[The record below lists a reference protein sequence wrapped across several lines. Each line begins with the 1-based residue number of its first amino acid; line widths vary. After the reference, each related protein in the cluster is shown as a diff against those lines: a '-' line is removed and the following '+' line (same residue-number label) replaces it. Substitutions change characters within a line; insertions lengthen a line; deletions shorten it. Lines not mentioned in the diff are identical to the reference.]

1 MEKKKFPNL
10 EQLHNAPGKYHIA
23 AIGAILILLALVHVM
38 IFQGLSPH
46 VVLEELYYIPIF
58 WGALRFGLKG
68 AIWVYLFASLSY
80 LPFFFGQWSLTNL
93 DLLDRVLHLLFS
105 ALFAFLGGYLID
117 RDRRRQKQAAE
128 DRSLRNIGQAAT
140 AIVHDLK
147 NPLISILGFARR
159 IREGKGN
166 PVEAAE
172 IISSSA
178 ENMQRIVHDVLDF
191 SKPLQLTCSEEDMG
205 NIVRQAVDV
214 CKTKA
219 EDAQVN
225 LLVDISE
232 RPMVVVVDRFQ
243 LQRALVNLINNAI
256 EASNS
261 EQGVTISVNSGSSS
275 LNIVIQDHGAG
286 MDDGIIENIF
296 TPFYT
301 RKKGGT
307 GLGMPIAKKI
317 VDSHHGRITVSS
329 RSGKGTKVTVELPRF
344 TPINRK
350 R

>member
-1 MEKKKFPNL
+1 MEKKKFPDL
-10 EQLHNAPGKYHIA
+10 EQLHAHGKYHIA
-23 AIGAILILLALVHVM
+23 AIGAILILLALVHAL

-68 AIWVYLFASLSY
+68 AIVVYLLASLSY

-105 ALFAFLGGYLID
+105 GLFAFLAGYLID
-117 RDRRRQKQAAE
+117 RDRRMRKQAE
-128 DRSLRNIGQAAT
+128 QDRSLRSIGQAAT

-166 PVEAAE
+166 PAEAAD
-172 IISSSA
+172 IISSAA
-178 ENMQRIVHDVLDF
+178 ENMQKIVHDVLDF
-191 SKPLQLTCSEEDMG
+191 SRPLQLTCVEEDMG
-205 NIVRQAVDV
+205 NIVRQAVDL

-219 EDAQVN
+219 ENAQVN
-225 LLVDISE
+225 LLIDIPEQSMGVE
-232 RPMVVVVDRFQ
+232 VDRFQ
-243 LQRALVNLINNAI
+243 VQRALVNLINNAI
-256 EASNS
+256 EASGN
-261 EQGVTISVNSGSSS
+261 EQRVTISVSSGSSS

-317 VDSHHGRITVSS
+317 IDSHHGKITVSS
-329 RSGKGTKVTVELPRF
+329 RSGRGTVVTVELPSL
-344 TPINRK
+344 TPMDRK

>member
-1 MEKKKFPNL
+1 LTFCNYAWEKISYSSHWRDSDP
-10 EQLHNAPGKYHIA
+10 ARPGACHDFS
-23 AIGAILILLALVHVM
+23 GAV
-38 IFQGLSPH
+38 SH

-58 WGALRFGLKG
+58 WGALRFGLQG
-68 AIWVYLFASLSY
+68 AILVYLFASLSY

-105 ALFAFLGGYLID
+105 ALFAFLTGYLIE
-117 RDRRRQKQAAE
+117 RDRKMRKQAAE
-128 DRSLRNIGQAAT
+128 DRSLRGIGQAAT

-166 PVEAAE
+166 PVEAAD

-191 SKPLQLTCSEEDMG
+191 SKPLQLTYIEEDMG
-205 NIVRQAVDV
+205 CIVRQAVDL

-225 LLVDISE
+225 LLIDIPE
-232 RPMVVVVDRFQ
+232 LPMAVEVDRFQ
-243 LQRALVNLINNAI
+243 VQRALVNLINNAI

-261 EQGVTISVNSGSSS
+261 EQGVTISVNCGKSS

-286 MDDGIIENIF
+286 MDAGIIENIF

-301 RKKGGT
+301 RKRGGT

-317 VDSHHGRITVSS
+317 IDNHHGRITVNS
-329 RSGKGTKVTVELPRF
+329 RSGRGTVVTVEFPRF
-344 TPINRK
+344 TPMDRK

>member
-1 MEKKKFPNL
+1 MLGK
-10 EQLHNAPGKYHIA
+10 KYHIA
-23 AIGAILILLALVHVM
+23 AIGAILILLVLVHAL

-46 VVLEELYYIPIF
+46 VALEELYYIPIL

-105 ALFAFLGGYLID
+105 ALFAFLAGYLID
-117 RDRRRQKQAAE
+117 RDRRKQKQAAE
-128 DRSLRNIGQAAT
+128 DLSLRGIGQAAT

-178 ENMQRIVHDVLDF
+178 ENMQKIVYDVLDF
-191 SKPLQLTCSEEDMG
+191 SKPLQLTCIEEDVG
-205 NIVRQAVDV
+205 SIVRQAVDL

-225 LLVDISE
+225 LLVDIPE
-232 RPMVVVVDRFQ
+232 QPMGVEVDLFQ
-243 LQRALVNLINNAI
+243 VQRALVNLINNAI

-261 EQGVTISVNSGSSS
+261 GQGVTISVNRGKSS
-275 LNIVIQDHGAG
+275 LNIVIQDYGAG
-286 MDDGIIENIF
+286 MDDGIVQNIF

-317 VDSHHGRITVSS
+317 IDSHHGRITLSS
-329 RSGKGTKVTVELPRF
+329 RSGKGTVVTVEMPSF
-344 TPINRK
+344 TPMDGK